1 MKKLLSK
8 PFRAFTFY
16 ALIILL
22 CSVPVYY
29 WVIDNIWLQELDE
42 HNHIIKQRVENGLAK
57 TPLSESELQDV
68 LKLWNSIQPETKL
81 IPVSTAPGPDSFYTV
96 TRKGHEEEDRFRG
109 LAAYITAHGKTYL
122 LTTETNVEEAD
133 ETIAAIALVTFVF
146 FSLLVAGFIFLN
158 KSISKSIWRPFSDTL
173 KKLQSFDLAKDQKI
187 NFGQTDIEEFQQL
200 NNTLDKLIKANIS
213 TYNQQ
218 KVFIE
223 NASHELQTPLAV
235 LRSKIDI
242 LLQNKDMTTEQLN
255 ILESIEMPVSRM
267 ARINKNLLLL
277 AKIENR
283 QFGDISHI
291 NLSAIV
297 EESSQLVADYI
308 QDKELTF
315 GNNVARSFFVDSNTF
330 LLETLVN
337 NLLINSIRHT
347 AKGGQVTIDLEGS
360 VLLFSNSGESPL
372 NSETLF
378 ERFGISSGTNVS
390 SGLGLSIIKEICNR
404 YQWKI
409 NYSFAGNLHCFSV
422 DFG

>member
-1 MKKLLSK
+1 M
-8 PFRAFTFY
+8 
-16 ALIILL
+16 
-22 CSVPVYY
+22 
-29 WVIDNIWLQELDE
+29 
-42 HNHIIKQRVENGLAK
+42 VEKGLAK
-57 TPLSESELQDV
+57 ATMNENELNAV
-68 LKLWNSIQPETKL
+68 LKLWNNIQPGTTL
-81 IPVSTAPGPDSFYTV
+81 TPVSTGSRPDSLYTV
-96 TRKGHEEEDRFRG
+96 TRKTDEEVDRFRG
-109 LAAYITAHGKTYL
+109 LASYITVQRKTYL
-122 LTTETNVEEAD
+122 LTAETNVEEAD

-146 FSLLVAGFIFLN
+146 FTLLVAGFIFLN
-158 KSISKSIWRPFSDTL
+158 KRISKNIWRPFSDTL
-173 KKLQSFDLAKDQKI
+173 GKLQSFDLAKDQKI
-187 NFGQTDIEEFQQL
+187 NFDQTDIEEFQQL
-200 NNTLDKLIKANIS
+200 NNTLDKLIKENIS

-255 ILESIEMPVSRM
+255 MLESIEMPVSRM
-267 ARINKNLLLL
+267 TRINKNLLLL

-291 NLSAIV
+291 DLSAIV
-297 EESSQLVADYI
+297 QESSQLVTDYI
-308 QDKELTF
+308 QDKELIF
-315 GNNVARSFFVDSNTF
+315 ENNIDRSFFVDSNTF

-347 AKGGQVTIDLEGS
+347 PKGGQVTIDLQGS
-360 VLLFSNSGESPL
+360 VLVFSNSGEAAL
-372 NSETLF
+372 NPETLF

-409 NYSFAGNLHCFSV
+409 NYSFAGNFHRFSV

>member
-1 MKKLLSK
+1 M
-8 PFRAFTFY
+8 
-16 ALIILL
+16 
-22 CSVPVYY
+22 CSIPVYY
-29 WVIDNIWLQELDE
+29 WVIDNIWLHELDE
-42 HNHIIKQRVENGLAK
+42 HNHIVKQKIENGLTKAALNEK
-57 TPLSESELQDV
+57 ELEDV
-68 LKLWNSIQPETKL
+68 LKLWNRIQPETKL
-81 IPVSTAPGPDSFYTV
+81 IPVQTAIRPDSVYTS
-96 TRKGHEEEDRFRG
+96 TRKTDEEEDRFRG
-109 LAAYITAHGKTYL
+109 LAAYITANGKTYL
-122 LTTETNVEEAD
+122 LTTETNIEEAD
-133 ETIAAIALVTFVF
+133 ETIAAIAFVTFVF

-187 NFGQTDIEEFQQL
+187 NFDQTDIEEFQQL
-200 NNTLDKLIKANIS
+200 NNTLDKLIKENIS

-267 ARINKNLLLL
+267 TRINKNLLLL

-283 QFGDISHI
+283 QFGDVNHI
-291 NLSAIV
+291 DLSAIV
-297 EESSQLVADYI
+297 QESSQLVADYI
-308 QDKELTF
+308 QNKELKF
-315 GNNVARSFFVDSNTF
+315 KNSIARSFFVDSNTF

-347 AKGGQVTIDLEGS
+347 PNGGQVTIDLQGS
-360 VLLFSNSGESPL
+360 ILVFSNSGEAAL
-372 NSETLF
+372 NPETLF

-409 NYSFAGNLHCFSV
+409 NYSFAGNFHRFSV